1 MTLLGICESILT
13 KMSSFQTAI
22 KEYLVFL
29 LGLLEQSSK
38 ITLAPGIKSS
48 LHLPVFLTW
57 TFSSL
62 SFIRTWAI
70 NLLGL
75 LTKIPSTTL
84 LYFIETPLLIIIS
97 INCITLNFNKQED
110 AI

>member
-75 LTKIPSTTL
+75 LTKIPRSEEHTSELQSRGHLVCRL
-84 LYFIETPLLIIIS
+84 LLETK
-97 INCITLNFNKQED
+97 N
-110 AI
+110 